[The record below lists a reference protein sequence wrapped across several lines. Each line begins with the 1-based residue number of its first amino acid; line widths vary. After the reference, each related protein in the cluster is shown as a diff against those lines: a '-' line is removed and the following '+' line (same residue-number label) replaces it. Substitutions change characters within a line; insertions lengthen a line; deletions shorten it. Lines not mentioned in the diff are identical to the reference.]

1 MIKAV
6 IFDLDGTLINSLDDL
21 ANSVN
26 HTLIEFGFPTHETEK
41 YKYFIGRGMANL
53 IYNALP
59 ENKRDSDTQK
69 SVLDTFMAYYK
80 LHSTDNTAPY
90 GDIPELLDT
99 LERMGIKTA
108 VVTNKAHAAA
118 EKIVKQLLLDRFDIC
133 FGQRPDIPTKPDPT
147 LTLMAIKELCCEPC
161 DCLYVGDS
169 GGDMVTAVNSGTVPV
184 GVLWGFREKKELI
197 DNGAKH
203 IISTPMELIE
213 VIKQYT

>member
-6 IFDLDGTLINSLDDL
+6 VFDLDGTLINSLDDL

-26 HTLIEFGFPTHETEK
+26 HTLMEFGFPTHETEK

-59 ENKRDSDTQK
+59 EDKRDGDTQK

-90 GDIPELLDT
+90 KDIPELLDA
-99 LERMGIKTA
+99 LCRMGIKTA

-118 EKIVKQLLLDRFDIC
+118 EKIVNQLLPDRFDVC

-147 LTLMAIKELCCEPC
+147 LTLMAIKELGAQTHE
-161 DCLYVGDS
+161 CLYVGDS
-169 GGDMVTAVNSGTVPV
+169 GGDMVTAVNSGAVPV
-184 GVLWGFREKKELI
+184 GVLWGFREEKELI

-203 IISTPMELIE
+203 IISNPTELIE